1 MNDLQLLTCEEVAR
15 LLRIS
20 QETVRNLA
28 ASGELPGRKIGRAW
42 RFPRAAVENQFR
54 GAGTENPLG
63 GNAIEKRNLDSI
75 VVCENERT

>member
-1 MNDLQLLTCEEVAR
+1 MTDLQLLTCEEVAR

-42 RFPRAAVENQFR
+42 RFPRAAVENQLR
-54 GAGTENPLG
+54 GAAAKNPLG
-63 GNAIEKRNLDSI
+63 GNDIEKRNLDSA